1 MRGFGISSRVASRKW
16 HFFGVLILVLFI
28 LVPVQVVR
36 AQDGAGTP
44 EPPAQDTGEPG
55 TNIPLI
61 HVVEEGET
69 LYTIAEQYETTIET
83 LQLLNNISDPS
94 ILFVGQQLV
103 IPGGG
108 GDAAATVHIVHVGDT
123 LAGIAADYNTTI
135 DSLVASNAIIQPYSL
150 PAGKPLTVLSRTG
163 STEPNELTGV
173 PYTAQAGDTP
183 LSIAAEYGLSP
194 AELSTD
200 NHLGYPAYL
209 VPGQRLRLPGADR
222 YQYLPDPWSRV
233 EMRPVSLQQG
243 DTAGIYV
250 ESMLPGIPFGS
261 FAGQNLQFTSYDD
274 GFIALVGLDAFTES
288 GLHELRLDGAGDR
301 PWQPFSQL
309 VDIDSAG
316 YGIQYIDI
324 PEELAALLAPE
335 IREEEDAFLATI
347 YSQFTDTAY
356 WDGPFTLPISG
367 TVVSAPYGDSRSY
380 NQGPVTIFHSGTDFA
395 GTVGT
400 PIYAPAAGKVI
411 YSDTL
416 QIRGNTLIIDH
427 GLGVMSGYY
436 HLSAVHVDVGQEVEQ
451 GQLIADGG
459 STGLSTG
466 PHLHW
471 DLRILN
477 AAVDGLQ
484 WVESDL
490 LRSIPR

>member
-1 MRGFGISSRVASRKW
+1 
-16 HFFGVLILVLFI
+16 
-28 LVPVQVVR
+28 
-36 AQDGAGTP
+36 
-44 EPPAQDTGEPG
+44 
-55 TNIPLI
+55 
-61 HVVEEGET
+61 
-69 LYTIAEQYETTIET
+69 
-83 LQLLNNISDPS
+83 LLNNISDPS
-94 ILFVGQQLV
+94 ILCVGQQLV